1 MNILD
6 IIIVLFL
13 IAAAITGFKRGV
25 FKETVGFVGT
35 ILVILIAFLLKG
47 VVGVWLCKI
56 LPFLSYDGVNALNI
70 LLYQVVA
77 FILIAIVLFTVLGV
91 VLNVT
96 GVLQKAADMSVVLSL
111 PTKLGGAVVGLL
123 EGFVI
128 LFVIL
133 YIIAVPMKDK
143 GIFVDSKLNNKILTS
158 TPVLSNA
165 MGKAGDMLFKVY
177 KINVKERTNNAI
189 NMELLNMYLK
199 YDIVSKQ
206 DLQEI
211 INTGKLDNIK
221 GIEKFK

>member
-1 MNILD
+1 MLPIGS
-6 IIIVLFL
+6 VCE
-13 IAAAITGFKRGV
+13 R
-25 FKETVGFVGT
+25 
-35 ILVILIAFLLKG
+35 
-47 VVGVWLCKI
+47 I

-165 MGKAGDMLFKVY
+165 MGKAG
-177 KINVKERTNNAI
+177 
-189 NMELLNMYLK
+189 
-199 YDIVSKQ
+199 
-206 DLQEI
+206 
-211 INTGKLDNIK
+211 
-221 GIEKFK
+221 